1 MKKLSGYE
9 TDELPQKVLLLYRA
23 VGELIA
29 EGVDVNTLKISDI
42 TQKAGI
48 GKGTAYDY
56 FDSKE
61 EVIVCGILFSLNRL
75 LSEVVDFVSQN
86 QGFKNRLEYLFV
98 TLDRSLGERNCLLR
112 FIQLLM
118 GSSTVS
124 VCLRNAMEQEAG
136 GETQPLR
143 ILDRIV
149 KEGMQNKEINS
160 SFPVSYVVYTICARF
175 LTYAVLMDIKGE
187 ERPLYAESV
196 DMKQMR
202 QLLLNGILQEFAV

>member
-1 MKKLSGYE
+1 MKILSGYE

-29 EGVDVNTLKISDI
+29 EGVDVNTLKILDI

-75 LSEVVDFVSQN
+75 LREVVDFVSQN

-160 SFPVSYVVYTICARF
+160 TFPVSYVVYTICARF

-202 QLLLNGILQEFAV
+202 QMLLNGILQEFAV

>member
-1 MKKLSGYE
+1 MKILSGCE
-9 TDELPQKVLLLYRA
+9 TGELPQKVLLLYRA

-29 EGVDVNTLKISDI
+29 EGVDVNTLKILDI

-75 LSEVVDFVSQN
+75 LREVVDFVSQN

-160 SFPVSYVVYTICARF
+160 TFPVSYVVYTICARF

>member
-1 MKKLSGYE
+1 MKKLSGCE

-29 EGVDVNTLKISDI
+29 EGVDVNTLKILDI

-75 LSEVVDFVSQN
+75 LREVVDFVSQN

-160 SFPVSYVVYTICARF
+160 TFPVSYVVYTICARF